1 MRFVF
6 VFGAA
11 AIAFAVGLLPAS
23 VSAQEAKKYPTWSG
37 LWKRGSPP
45 GMWDPSK
52 PAGLGQQPPLAPEYR
67 AIHEANIAKAKVGI
81 DFDPKSTCGPVGMP
95 RVMTMYE
102 PMELIIQPHITHMLI
117 ESMSPV
123 RRIFTDGRDWPKEV
137 NPTYVGYSLGN
148 WLDTDNDGT
157 YDTLEVETR
166 HFKGPRLFDN
176 SGIPMHADN
185 QTVVKE
191 RIYLDKGDPDIMRLE
206 ITTIDNALTRP
217 WTVSRFVRREHK
229 PIWEEY
235 NCGEDRS
242 WSVIGGRLYLVDAEG
257 YYMPIHKDQPP
268 PDPKLFQKYFNR
280 AEK

>member
-1 MRFVF
+1 MRLRISL
-6 VFGAA
+6 GAA
-11 AIAFAVGLLPAS
+11 ALALAICLPLTAAT
-23 VSAQEAKKYPTWSG
+23 AQDSKKYPTWSG

-45 GMWDPSK
+45 GVWDPTK
-52 PAGLGQQPPLAPEYR
+52 RPGLAQEPPLTPEYK
-67 AIHEANIAKAKVGI
+67 ALHEANIEKAKVGI

-102 PMELIIQPHITHMLI
+102 PMELVIQPHVTHMLI
-117 ESMSPV
+117 ESMSPI

-137 NPTYVGYSLGN
+137 PPNYVGYSIGK

-166 HFKGPRLFDN
+166 NFKGPRLFDN
-176 SGIPMHADN
+176 SGIPMHDDN

-191 RIYLDKGDPDIMRLE
+191 KIYLDKADPDIMRLE

-217 WTVSRFVRREHK
+217 WAVSRFVRREHK

-242 WSVIGGRLYLVDAEG
+242 WSVIGGRLYMVDPEG
-257 YYMPIHKDQPP
+257 FYMPIHKNQPP
-268 PDPKLFQKYFNR
+268 PDPKLFQKYFGQGG
-280 AEK
+280 K